1 MIEVRKEVVMK
12 ALSWIATLGLVVAGI
27 LLLVAPSH
35 AADFSPT
42 RFTVTDNGTANKPDV
57 VLIPGLSSS
66 KAVWDDEA
74 KLLAPNY
81 RLHIVQVAGF
91 AGAPAGPNATG
102 TILPGIVEELH
113 QYIVAAKMHPVVMGH
128 SLGGLLGLMLADKHP
143 EDVSKLIIVDS
154 LPFYTVLFAPD
165 ATAESAKPMAEMM
178 KAQLIGLPA
187 DQFAAMAPQ
196 SAAMMVNNAAAQKL
210 VAAMALA
217 SDRTVFA
224 DAMAEDMTTDLRGE
238 VATIKTPTLM
248 LYPYDATAV
257 PDVAKIDVVYQTAYK
272 PMPNVK
278 LVRIDD
284 SRHFIMYDQPA
295 KFDAVVEGFL
305 K

>member
-1 MIEVRKEVVMK
+1 MK
-12 ALSWIATLGLVVAGI
+12 ALRWIATLGLVVAGI
-27 LLLVAPSH
+27 LLLVKPSH
-35 AADFSPT
+35 AAGFAPT
-42 RFTVTDNGTANKPDV
+42 RFTVTDNGTLNKPDV

-102 TILPGIVEELH
+102 AILPGIVEELH

-154 LPFYTVLFAPD
+154 LPFYTVLFAPE
-165 ATAESAKPMAEMM
+165 ATAESAKPMADAM

-196 SAAMMVNNAAAQKL
+196 SAAMMVKNADAQKL
-210 VAAMALA
+210 VAASALA

-224 DAMAEDMTTDLRGE
+224 DAMAEDMTTDLRGD

-257 PDVAKIDVVYQTAYK
+257 PDVTKIDAVYQTAYK
-272 PMPNVK
+272 SMPNVK

-295 KFDAVVEGFL
+295 KFDAAVEGFL